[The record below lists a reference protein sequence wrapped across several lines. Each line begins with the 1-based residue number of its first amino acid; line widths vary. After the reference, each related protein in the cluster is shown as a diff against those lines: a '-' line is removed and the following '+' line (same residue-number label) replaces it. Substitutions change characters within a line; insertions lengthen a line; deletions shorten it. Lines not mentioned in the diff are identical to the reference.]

1 MRNIGIH
8 FKKVQS
14 NKYDLSIFQLL
25 GGVKFQKYIWQV
37 ANDEVYILNNLD
49 EMTDEYLFSDDEI
62 LITGEELEQRIK
74 NKNSYPIFLTLR
86 GFPKTEDTINILKTK
101 IMNASDFINSN
112 CEFLLS
118 IVDGFDI
125 SILCK
130 DEDLLKELHQHV
142 QDLGYVDTKYLT
154 ETNSGTF

>member
-1 MRNIGIH
+1 MNIGIH
-8 FKKVQS
+8 FKVVQNNS
-14 NKYDLSIFQLL
+14 YNLSIAQLL
-25 GGVKFQKYIWQV
+25 GVFKFQKYIWQV

-49 EMTDEYLFSDDEI
+49 EMTDEFLFSDDER
-62 LITGEELEQRIK
+62 LITGEELEQKIK

-86 GFPKTEDTINILKTK
+86 GFPIMEDTINILKTK
-101 IMNASDFINSN
+101 IQTASDFINSN

-130 DEDLLKELHQHV
+130 DKELLTTLYQHV

-154 ETNSGTF
+154 ENNSGTF